1 MEQLNSKKSDE
12 INKLKS
18 KIESIEN
25 KSKTEYDKLQNDY
38 KTRLDNSNV
47 QINKLRSDIKDIENK
62 SKTDY
67 DKLQND
73 YKTRLDKSNAK
84 INKLRSN
91 IEDIENKSKA
101 EIDKL
106 NDDYKTR
113 LNNSNA
119 QISSKEA
126 AIIQLEKEK
135 EELNKKEIQLETKI
149 SELNQTIMENN
160 QIIKENQ
167 RIIDENNI
175 RAAEIEEEKIKIQQE
190 REENERLRNESIS
203 TLAANNEAI
212 NQNKILIAELQEKQ
226 KQNELREQQL
236 IKVEEKLNDTLDKRL
251 EEILCILPIEQ
262 DMEIRRFRFLFF
274 AKIKEMY
281 PDFPLELNE
290 EDTNSND
297 IKLGSRNVRKWY
309 DYFIEKNKT
318 LIDDDFNPEGIISA
332 TDFRLN
338 EENAIRNLIHNLKEN
353 NIFLDFMNFK
363 LKLFDLTEEKQ
374 KQYFIERI
382 NHSKIGTAIFGTRTI
397 DEWYNALV
405 SQFFEHEE

>member
-1 MEQLNSKKSDE
+1 MERK
-12 INKLKS
+12 
-18 KIESIEN
+18 
-25 KSKTEYDKLQNDY
+25 
-38 KTRLDNSNV
+38 
-47 QINKLRSDIKDIENK
+47 
-62 SKTDY
+62 
-67 DKLQND
+67 
-73 YKTRLDKSNAK
+73 
-84 INKLRSN
+84 
-91 IEDIENKSKA
+91 
-101 EIDKL
+101 
-106 NDDYKTR
+106 
-113 LNNSNA
+113 
-119 QISSKEA
+119 
-126 AIIQLEKEK
+126 KEK

-190 REENERLRNESIS
+190 REENERLRNESINM
-203 TLAANNEAI
+203 LAANNEAI
-212 NQNKILIAELQEKQ
+212 NQNKILIAELREKQ
-226 KQNELREQQL
+226 KQNELQEQQL
-236 IKVEEKLNDTLDKRL
+236 QYEIKNLEEVEKKLNDTLDKRI
-251 EEILCILPIEQ
+251 EEILLILPIEQ

-281 PDFPLELNE
+281 PDFPLELHE

-363 LKLFDLTEEKQ
+363 LKIFDLTEEKQ
-374 KQYFIERI
+374 KQYFLERI